1 MSSLAHQVILQ
12 RLRQAQRDHAAAIRD
27 ICLLPEIEMHL
38 RSQGTTPY
46 ELARD
51 DAKYPFARMLAVAE
65 LASNLDEQALP
76 ELQPMLADPDSAIR
90 YWAALGHLM
99 RGRTAVAGQE
109 AQLRTLLVDPSP
121 QVRIVAAQ
129 ALVQWGTAADLVP
142 ALAVLGE
149 LAPPQTNGVLV
160 AMSALDAIDALGPR
174 ATALRDLVRTMNP
187 QGPSPD
193 ERFNYPIPNLI
204 KSIASH

>member
-1 MSSLAHQVILQ
+1 
-12 RLRQAQRDHAAAIRD
+12 
-27 ICLLPEIEMHL
+27 MHL

-51 DAKYPFARMLAVAE
+51 DAKYPFARILAVAE

-76 ELQPMLADPDSAIR
+76 KLQPMLADPDSAIR

-109 AQLRTLLVDPSP
+109 APLRRLLQDPSP
-121 QVRIVAAQ
+121 IVRIVAAQ
-129 ALVQWGTAADLVP
+129 SLAQWGTAADLAA

-160 AMSALDAIDALGPR
+160 AMSALDAIDSLGPR
-174 ATALRDLVRTMNP
+174 ADTLRDLVRTMSP

-193 ERFNYPIPNLI
+193 ERFDYPIPNLI
-204 KSIASH
+204 KSIASQ